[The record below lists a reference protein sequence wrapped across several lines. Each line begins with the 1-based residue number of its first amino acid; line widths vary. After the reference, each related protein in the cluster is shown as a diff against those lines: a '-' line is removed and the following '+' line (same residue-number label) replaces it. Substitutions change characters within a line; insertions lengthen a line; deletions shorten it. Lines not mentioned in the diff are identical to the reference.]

1 MPLPA
6 PSTLNRW
13 RVARGVIARS
23 LPSIP
28 FTSATAATVLMSRT
42 APYRSLR
49 RQSRPWR
56 GDRLGLRWI
65 GLIVRSRIELRRRN
79 GGFSLIVIFL
89 LVLSVL
95 TTTLALTSRTTGG
108 LYAQSYQGK
117 LRVAKDAAENGLTI
131 VASEFNYPGNRLFLG
146 GASVNKI
153 NSPGGLDPNILLWDS
168 KVIPA
173 DVNAGLNPDDQP
185 CYIYSLSTGNNSAND
200 GGGAIRQALSG
211 ANVDVKDKNIIYKPS
226 VVQNPVSRKY
236 DGENN
241 TSWFDSISRNPNDFH
256 YLGNGQFY
264 RIIAL
269 RLYNSDHTENSSDAP
284 IYAKAEKDQV
294 SYLTVAVEGVYN
306 YQLGLGRAPSA
317 LAQRGRIEAQGSSF
331 VNYANSVRYTMQQ
344 EFQVVPRCCSQ
355 GFGKVNGIDYGPIT
369 ATADSSNCTAATPKP
384 NTQTEWILRSVS
396 RRSAFNRLP

>member
-1 MPLPA
+1 
-6 PSTLNRW
+6 
-13 RVARGVIARS
+13 
-23 LPSIP
+23 
-28 FTSATAATVLMSRT
+28 MSRT

-131 VASEFNYPGNRLFLG
+131 VASEFNYPGNRLVLG

-153 NSPGGLDPNILLWDS
+153 NSLGGLDPNILLWDS

-173 DVNAGLNPDDQP
+173 DINARPNPDQP

-236 DGENN
+236 DGVNN
-241 TSWFDSISRNPNDFH
+241 TSWFDSISRNPNNFH

-264 RIIAL
+264 RIFAL
-269 RLYNSDHTENSSDAP
+269 RLYDSGHTANSNDAP
-284 IYAKAEKDQV
+284 IYATAAKDQV

-306 YQLGLGRAPSA
+306 YKLTSSPFIS
-317 LAQRGRIEAQGSSF
+317 RGRIEAQGSSS

-369 ATADSSNCTAATPKP
+369 ATADSSNCTATTPKP

-396 RRSAFNRLP
+396 RTSAFNPEP

>member
-1 MPLPA
+1 
-6 PSTLNRW
+6 
-13 RVARGVIARS
+13 
-23 LPSIP
+23 
-28 FTSATAATVLMSRT
+28 MSRT

-49 RQSRPWR
+49 RQCRPWR
-56 GDRLGLRWI
+56 DDRLSQRWI
-65 GLIVRSRIELRRRN
+65 GLIVRSRLDLRRRN
-79 GGFSLIVIFL
+79 GGFALIVIVL

-117 LRVAKDAAENGLTI
+117 LRLAKDAAENGLTV
-131 VASEFNYPGNRLFLG
+131 VASEFNYPGNRLVLG
-146 GASVNKI
+146 GAGVN
-153 NSPGGLDPNILLWDS
+153 NLGQLDPNTLLWDS
-168 KVIPA
+168 NVIPA
-173 DVNAGLNPDDQP
+173 DINAGKNPDQP
-185 CYIYSLSTGNNSAND
+185 CYIYSLSTGFSSNN
-200 GGGAIRQALSG
+200 GGGAIRQDLSSG
-211 ANVDVKDKNIIYKPS
+211 SAVDVKDKNIIYKPS
-226 VVQNPVSRKY
+226 VIQNPVSRKY
-236 DGENN
+236 DGVNN

-269 RLYNSDHTENSSDAP
+269 RLYKSDHTRNSSDAP
-284 IYAKAEKDQV
+284 IYAYAMAAKDQV

-306 YQLGLGRAPSA
+306 YRLALGRSSPAS
-317 LAQRGRIEAQGSSF
+317 LRGRIEAQGTSF

-369 ATADSSNCTAATPKP
+369 ATADSSNCTATTPKP

-396 RRSAFNRLP
+396 RTSAFNPEP

>member
-1 MPLPA
+1 
-6 PSTLNRW
+6 
-13 RVARGVIARS
+13 
-23 LPSIP
+23 
-28 FTSATAATVLMSRT
+28 MSRT

-49 RQSRPWR
+49 RQCRPWR
-56 GDRLGLRWI
+56 DDRLSQRWI
-65 GLIVRSRIELRRRN
+65 GLIVRSRLDLRRRN
-79 GGFSLIVIFL
+79 GGFALIVIVL

-117 LRVAKDAAENGLTI
+117 LRLAKDAAENGLTV
-131 VASEFNYPGNRLFLG
+131 VASEFNYPGNRLVLG
-146 GASVNKI
+146 GAGEMGI
-153 NSPGGLDPNILLWDS
+153 NTLSQLDPNTLLWDS
-168 KVIPA
+168 NVIPA
-173 DVNAGLNPDDQP
+173 DINAGQDKDKYP
-185 CYIYSLSTGNNSAND
+185 CYIYSLSTGFANN
-200 GGGAIRQALSG
+200 GGGAIRQDLSSG
-211 ANVDVKDKNIIYKPS
+211 FAVDVKDKNIIYKPS

-236 DGENN
+236 DGVNN

-264 RIIAL
+264 RIIDL
-269 RLYNSDHTENSSDAP
+269 RLYNSDHTANSSDALP
-284 IYAKAEKDQV
+284 YAMAAKDQV

-306 YQLGLGRAPSA
+306 YRLALGRASPAS
-317 LAQRGRIEAQGSSF
+317 QRGRIEAQDTSF

-369 ATADSSNCTAATPKP
+369 ATADSSNCTATTPKP

-396 RRSAFNRLP
+396 RTSAFNLKP

>member
-1 MPLPA
+1 
-6 PSTLNRW
+6 
-13 RVARGVIARS
+13 
-23 LPSIP
+23 
-28 FTSATAATVLMSRT
+28 MSRT
-42 APYRSLR
+42 PPYRSLR

-56 GDRLGLRWI
+56 GDRLGLGWI
-65 GLIVRSRIELRRRN
+65 GLIVRSRIELRRRD

-117 LRVAKDAAENGLTI
+117 LRLAKDAAENGLTI
-131 VASEFNYPGNRLFLG
+131 VASEFNYPGNRLVLG

-153 NSPGGLDPNILLWDS
+153 NSLGGLDPNILLWDS

-173 DVNAGLNPDDQP
+173 DINARPNPDQP
-185 CYIYSLSTGNNSAND
+185 CYIYSLSAGFSANN
-200 GGGAIRQALSG
+200 GGGAIRQDLSPG
-211 ANVDVKDKNIIYKPS
+211 SAVDVKDKNIIYKPS
-226 VVQNPVSRKY
+226 VVQNPVSRRY
-236 DGENN
+236 DGVNN
-241 TSWFDSISRNPNDFH
+241 TSWFDSISRNPNNFH

-269 RLYNSDHTENSSDAP
+269 RLYNSDHTENSSDALKP
-284 IYAKAEKDQV
+284 YATAAKGQV

-306 YQLGLGRAPSA
+306 YQLVSRRSPTIF
-317 LAQRGRIEAQGSSF
+317 RGRIEAQGTGF

-369 ATADSSNCTAATPKP
+369 ATADSSNCTATTPKP

-396 RRSAFNRLP
+396 RTSAFNRLP

>member
-1 MPLPA
+1 
-6 PSTLNRW
+6 
-13 RVARGVIARS
+13 
-23 LPSIP
+23 
-28 FTSATAATVLMSRT
+28 MSRT

-117 LRVAKDAAENGLTI
+117 LRVAKDAAESGLTI
-131 VASEFNYPGNRLFLG
+131 VASEFNYPGNRLVLG

-153 NSPGGLDPNILLWDS
+153 NSLGGLDPNILLWDS

-173 DVNAGLNPDDQP
+173 DINAVKNPDQP
-185 CYIYSLSTGNNSAND
+185 CYVYFFK
-200 GGGAIRQALSG
+200 GGAIRQNKRRLALDTVQD
-211 ANVDVKDKNIIYKPS
+211 NNIIYKPS
-226 VVQNPVSRKY
+226 VVRNPLTNRY
-236 DGENN
+236 DGEGN
-241 TSWFDSISRNPNDFH
+241 TSWFDSISRISRDEGNDFH
-256 YLGNGQFY
+256 YLLNGQFY
-264 RIIAL
+264 RIVAL
-269 RLYNSDHTENSSDAP
+269 RLYNSDHTLNSDSTYTTA
-284 IYAKAEKDQV
+284 AKGQV

-306 YQLGLGRAPSA
+306 PAMRILSEKGLIAAPNA
-317 LAQRGRIEAQGSSF
+317 TV
-331 VNYANSVRYTMQQ
+331 VNYKNSVKYTMQQ
-344 EFQVVPRCCSQ
+344 EFQVVPRCCGK
-355 GFGKVNGIDYGPIT
+355 GFGKVNGIDYGPST
-369 ATADSSNCTAATPKP
+369 ATADSNDCTATTA

-396 RRSAFNRLP
+396 RTSAFNRLP

>member
-1 MPLPA
+1 
-6 PSTLNRW
+6 
-13 RVARGVIARS
+13 
-23 LPSIP
+23 
-28 FTSATAATVLMSRT
+28 MSRT
-42 APYRSLR
+42 PPYRSLR

-108 LYAQSYQGK
+108 LYAQSYQAK
-117 LRVAKDAAENGLTI
+117 LRLAKDAAENGLTI
-131 VASEFNYPGNRLFLG
+131 VASEFNYPGKRLFLG
-146 GASVNKI
+146 LDGASGKGI
-153 NSPGGLDPNILLWDS
+153 NNLGQLDPNTLLWDS
-168 KVIPA
+168 EVIPA
-173 DVNAGLNPDDQP
+173 DINTRKDENKYP
-185 CYIYSLSTGNNSAND
+185 CYIYSLSTGNNPSND
-200 GGGAIRQALSG
+200 GGGAIRQALLG

-236 DGENN
+236 DGVNN

-269 RLYNSDHTENSSDAP
+269 RLYNSDHTANSSDAP
-284 IYAKAEKDQV
+284 AAKHQV

-306 YQLGLGRAPSA
+306 YRLALRRAQSA
-317 LAQRGRIEAQGSSF
+317 LTRRGRIEAQGSSF

-344 EFQVVPRCCSQ
+344 EFQVVPRCCGK
-355 GFGKVNGIDYGPIT
+355 GFGKVNGIDYGPST
-369 ATADSSNCTAATPKP
+369 ATADSNDCTATTA

-396 RRSAFNRLP
+396 RTSAFNPEP

>member
-95 TTTLALTSRTTGG
+95 STTLALTSRTTGG
-108 LYAQSYQGK
+108 LYAQSYQAK
-117 LRVAKDAAENGLTI
+117 LRLAKDAAENGLTV
-131 VASEFNYPGNRLFLG
+131 VASEFNYPGNRLVLG
-146 GASVNKI
+146 GAGGKGI
-153 NSPGGLDPNILLWDS
+153 NTLGGLDPNTLLWDS
-168 KVIPA
+168 NVIPA
-173 DVNAGLNPDDQP
+173 DINAGQDKDKYP
-185 CYIYSLSTGNNSAND
+185 CYIYSLSTGFSANN
-200 GGGAIRQALSG
+200 GGGAIRQALFLG
-211 ANVDVKDKNIIYKPS
+211 ADVDANDKNIIYKPS

-236 DGENN
+236 DGVNN

-264 RIIAL
+264 RVVAL
-269 RLYNSDHTENSSDAP
+269 RLYNSDHTKNSSDEP
-284 IYAKAEKDQV
+284 IYAMAAKDQV

-306 YQLGLGRAPSA
+306 YRLALGRSSPAS
-317 LAQRGRIEAQGSSF
+317 LRGRIEAQGTSF

-355 GFGKVNGIDYGPIT
+355 GFGKVKGIDYGPSD
-369 ATADSSNCTAATPKP
+369 ADSNDCTAKP
-384 NTQTEWILRSVS
+384 TTTNTQTEWILRSVS
-396 RRSAFNRLP
+396 RTSAFNRLP

>member
-1 MPLPA
+1 
-6 PSTLNRW
+6 
-13 RVARGVIARS
+13 
-23 LPSIP
+23 
-28 FTSATAATVLMSRT
+28 MSRT

-56 GDRLGLRWI
+56 GDRLGLGWI
-65 GLIVRSRIELRRRN
+65 GLIVRSRIELRQRN

-117 LRVAKDAAENGLTI
+117 LRVAKDAAESGLTI
-131 VASEFNYPGNRLFLG
+131 VASEFNYPGNRLVLG

-153 NSPGGLDPNILLWDS
+153 NNLGQLDPNILLWDS

-173 DVNAGLNPDDQP
+173 DINVSKDKDEYP
-185 CYIYSLSTGNNSAND
+185 CYIYSLSAGFSANN
-200 GGGAIRQALSG
+200 GGGAIRQDLSPG
-211 ANVDVKDKNIIYKPS
+211 SAVDVKDKNIIYKPS

-236 DGENN
+236 DGVNN

-269 RLYNSDHTENSSDAP
+269 RLYNSDHTVNSSDSSIDATA
-284 IYAKAEKDQV
+284 AKKDQV

-306 YQLGLGRAPSA
+306 YQLSRRSPTIL
-317 LAQRGRIEAQGSSF
+317 RGRIEAQGTSF

-355 GFGKVNGIDYGPIT
+355 GFGKVKGIDYGPSD
-369 ATADSSNCTAATPKP
+369 ADSNDCTAKP
-384 NTQTEWILRSVS
+384 TTANTQTEWILRSVS
-396 RRSAFNRLP
+396 RTSAFNPEP